1 MTAGSGITMA
11 EHSEMRSRSSYMPTR
26 PYTVIYAALFLSCMA
41 GVALSSSGFL
51 SGSASRWSSFTVACR
66 EGVVMPALFAGIA
79 SSVLCRQFDA
89 ANVLAG
95 GVASRGSSRI
105 WAYHLRRVVS
115 LVLLGYVLGLIPLF
129 IRLTATA
136 TWGSPDILALLDGC
150 AVMCF
155 LATFG
160 MALGAFLTGKWNI
173 VIIPALLAFSVFA
186 LLLANEFALV
196 NTGRSSL
203 LFSPIWNDDT
213 PYLGDRVTAATHVL
227 RIAFYA
233 ILIAMSAWLG
243 ARRLRADAAVTDL
256 STWLMAIPVVFSIAL
271 SITLSPPLVSPAP
284 FTVDCERTPAGSML
298 CLHPADDVLRRE
310 IASSVDRTTGLLSH
324 VPLSFIEYVPHGGN
338 GPGVAFSVPLDDR
351 NNIDRNQ
358 LISTLSSQIIMPDDM
373 CSSSAQSTQNA
384 LNLVQEEVARR
395 LGAGEAAPPVH
406 DGDSRSSATT
416 PGGGF
421 STMSDHEFTTWLDRN
436 KKALR
441 ACAIQEDD
449 LP

>member
-1 MTAGSGITMA
+1 
-11 EHSEMRSRSSYMPTR
+11 
-26 PYTVIYAALFLSCMA
+26 
-41 GVALSSSGFL
+41 
-51 SGSASRWSSFTVACR
+51 
-66 EGVVMPALFAGIA
+66 
-79 SSVLCRQFDA
+79 
-89 ANVLAG
+89 
-95 GVASRGSSRI
+95 
-105 WAYHLRRVVS
+105 
-115 LVLLGYVLGLIPLF
+115 
-129 IRLTATA
+129 
-136 TWGSPDILALLDGC
+136 
-150 AVMCF
+150 
-155 LATFG
+155 
-160 MALGAFLTGKWNI
+160 
-173 VIIPALLAFSVFA
+173 
-186 LLLANEFALV
+186 
-196 NTGRSSL
+196 
-203 LFSPIWNDDT
+203 
-213 PYLGDRVTAATHVL
+213 
-227 RIAFYA
+227 
-233 ILIAMSAWLG
+233 MSAWLG